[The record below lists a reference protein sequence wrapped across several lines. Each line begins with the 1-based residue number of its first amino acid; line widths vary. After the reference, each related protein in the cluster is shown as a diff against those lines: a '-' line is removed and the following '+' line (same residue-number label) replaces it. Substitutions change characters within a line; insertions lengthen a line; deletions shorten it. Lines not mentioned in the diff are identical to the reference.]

1 VRAFQSHP
9 MTDDRL
15 KRAQKTIAEL
25 LPAKDEYMVST
36 SEFDEVKA
44 RLTSLTANKLR
55 IGPRDEPKPK
65 LKTAGKWQ

>member
-1 VRAFQSHP
+1 
-9 MTDDRL
+9 MNDDRL

-36 SEFDEVKA
+36 SEFDEMKA

-55 IGPRDEPKPK
+55 IGGRDEAKPK
-65 LKTAGKWQ
+65 LKAAGKWR